1 METLTRALLGIA
13 LLALLIAVPRWTRT
27 HDNVTELA
35 RLKQDVNELN
45 TAVRDLEMSNA
56 RMADHII
63 ALGHSSNARMSRAI
77 HRYDLIRSDEIL
89 LRFDEE
95 D

>member
-1 METLTRALLGIA
+1 METFTRALIGIS

-27 HDNVTELA
+27 HDNVTELV
-35 RLKQDVNELN
+35 RLQQDVQEL
-45 TAVRDLEMSNA
+45 TDEVRDLEMSNA

-63 ALGHSSNARMSRAI
+63 ALGHSSNARMTRAV
-77 HRYDLIRSDEIL
+77 HRYDLIRSDELL